1 MQSFQLNERAS
12 TVPPVLSYDRE
23 DWQKGYNS
31 LKEEFDYWIEDIE
44 GEIPPELHGT
54 LFRNGPGLLDING
67 QMIHHPFDG
76 DGMICAIAFD
86 NGRAHFR
93 NRFVRSEG
101 YLAEQAAGRIL
112 YRGVFGTQKPGGWLA
127 NAFDFRLK
135 NIANTNILYWG
146 DKLLAL
152 WEAAEP
158 HRLDPA
164 TLETIGLDRLDGVL
178 KPGDAFAAHPWIDP
192 ACNQDDGA
200 PCLVNF
206 SIKPGLSSTITLFE
220 FDPAGKLLRKH
231 AHSVP
236 GFAFIHDFVITPDY
250 AIFFQNPVSFNPLP
264 FLFGKS
270 GPGECITFNPEK
282 PTRIA
287 VIPRAAQ
294 GSKKDK
300 KPDLAFETHAGFVF
314 HHANAFQDGD
324 EIVID
329 SVCYGSLPSVEAG
342 ADFRETAFETLA
354 PGQLWRFRLNLTTQQ
369 VQRELLESQCCEFP
383 YVHPAKA
390 GRSHRYIY
398 MGAAGATEGNAPL
411 QAILKVDVESGERQL
426 WSAAPQGYVSEPI
439 FVPRS
444 SAAFKDGLP
453 TDTLVGAEDD
463 GWLLTLV
470 YNAAHERSEVVILD
484 ARNLHQEPVARLRL
498 KHHVPYGLHGSFTPH
513 CFTNE

>member
-1 MQSFQLNERAS
+1 MQGFQLNERAS
-12 TVPPVLSYDRE
+12 TVPTVLSYTRE

-44 GEIPPELHGT
+44 GEIPLELHGT

-220 FDPAGKLLRKH
+220 FDPEGKLLRKH

-287 VIPRAAQ
+287 VIPRAV

-300 KPDLAFETHAGFVF
+300 KSDLAFETHAGFVF

-342 ADFRETAFETLA
+342 ADFRETAFEKLA
-354 PGQLWRFRLNLTTQQ
+354 PGQLWRFRLNLTTQR

-398 MGAAGATEGNAPL
+398 MGAADAAEGNAPL
-411 QAILKVDVESGERQL
+411 QVILKVDVESGERQL

-444 SAAFKDGLP
+444 PSAFKDGLP

-513 CFTNE
+513 CFINE